1 MNTLKE
7 FELLL
12 LRPLEIEITAI
23 SIENESQEYDALQF
37 SLNDSIVIHRTAKQ
51 TPKKNGQF
59 VTCWRRNN
67 VGFTCPFH
75 QTDEFDFFFIQIKKE
90 NKLGLFI
97 FPKAVLIDRNI
108 VSTTNKIGK
117 RGFRVYPPW
126 DIPTSKQAIETQNWQ
141 LAYFV
146 NLRDLDFEK
155 AKNLC
160 ML

>member
-1 MNTLKE
+1 M
-7 FELLL
+7 
-12 LRPLEIEITAI
+12 EITPI
-23 SIENESQEYDALQF
+23 SIENEGQEYDALQF
-37 SLNDSIVIHRTAKQ
+37 KLNDSIVIHRTAKQ
-51 TPKKNGQF
+51 TPKINGQF
-59 VTCWRRNN
+59 VTFWRRNN

-75 QTDEFDFFFIQIKKE
+75 QTDEFDFFFIQIKNE